1 MTYYSIILFA
11 KVSPIIQN
19 VFTYYSNNFT
29 DYSINLHLILTFNSI
44 IVYVLSIR
52 KVIRTIS
59 QSHMIIIVII
69 ITFNFNS
76 LHVEDKESFFKR
88 KIVPLS

>member
-1 MTYYSIILFA
+1 MTYYSIILFS
-11 KVSPIIQN
+11 KVSPIIQYI
-19 VFTYYSNNFT
+19 FTYYSNNFT
-29 DYSINLHLILTFNSI
+29 DYSSNLHLILTFNSI

-59 QSHMIIIVII
+59 QSHMIIIIII

-76 LHVEDKESFFKR
+76 LHVEDKERFVLRGK
-88 KIVPLS
+88 